1 MKGIMKSLLVFGMVF
16 LFAFGFVGCKPEE
29 AQANLT
35 FSYSLKTSQEGTLP
49 LRLEISVEEAQSGCT
64 LLQLMQDAKDGGKLD
79 FEESGGMITSIN
91 GVANPADFSCCWML
105 YTSDAEMAN
114 NAWGTITVEGETL
127 GLAIVGA
134 NALVVLEGE
143 IYVWEYVTFE

>member
-1 MKGIMKSLLVFGMVF
+1 MKGIMRSLLVFGMA
-16 LFAFGFVGCKPEE
+16 LSLAFGFVGCKSKE

-35 FSYSLKTSQEGTLP
+35 FSYSLKISQEGTLP
-49 LRLEISVEEAQSGCT
+49 LRLEISVEKAQYACT
-64 LLQLMQDAKDGGKLD
+64 LLQLMQDAKDDGKLA
-79 FEESGGMITSIN
+79 FEENGDMITSIN

-127 GLAIVGA
+127 GSAIVGA
-134 NALVVLEGE
+134 ESLPVVEGE
-143 IYVWEYVTFE
+143 IYVWEYVKF